1 MSNKRHTETMT
12 DKEVIR
18 HMASIFI
25 RLPEALE
32 TLYEEW
38 RKENNDME
46 FDIALEE
53 VETML
58 AQGKA
63 LAWEGLK
70 Q

>member
-1 MSNKRHTETMT
+1 
-12 DKEVIR
+12 
-18 HMASIFI
+18 
-25 RLPEALE
+25 LE